1 MFITETGQLPSVG
14 GGDDDG
20 DKERDVEEE
29 KLRQEAIKKAEE
41 ERRVKHRKMEEE
53 REHLRQNIRDKVG
66 SRQPR
71 TRASFTKLRLH
82 YDTTDMSQTSKVA
95 TKTLLVFLMWFTAF

>member
-1 MFITETGQLPSVG
+1 MRLSFTTEKFRTVIPSSDANDAFLHDAGQLPSVG

-53 REHLRQNIRDKVG
+53 REHLRQNIRDKV
-66 SRQPR
+66 Q
-71 TRASFTKLRLH
+71 
-82 YDTTDMSQTSKVA
+82 
-95 TKTLLVFLMWFTAF
+95 

>member
-1 MFITETGQLPSVG
+1 MG

-66 SRQPR
+66 R
-71 TRASFTKLRLH
+71 TAQLGEGGGAHSTMDSILALH
-82 YDTTDMSQTSKVA
+82 SAAPGVIPGVPKNFS
-95 TKTLLVFLMWFTAF
+95 

>member
-1 MFITETGQLPSVG
+1 MSITETGQLPSVG

-66 SRQPR
+66 RTAQLGEGGGGLIAQRIAFSLCTQRPR
-71 TRASFTKLRLH
+71 
-82 YDTTDMSQTSKVA
+82 V
-95 TKTLLVFLMWFTAF
+95 